1 MNMRSVI
8 IIQFVPPC
16 AVLGGGIF
24 LKKIRNFLDEHLR
37 TVLLAMICIVLLVFA
52 AVVFSLVIGKNGDRT
67 LIVTDISGGAVIVK
81 GDGQLP
87 AAKNLNV
94 SSGDVIVTSD
104 NGSVKLK
111 ADRGKYIYIE
121 PSSTVYVYYTEK
133 AERGS
138 IIVNISDG
146 SAVCRLDEKLPKSC
160 AFEVRTPN
168 AVASVTGTV
177 FHTDFNYYDT
187 YNGFDNV
194 MLTDFRCI
202 QGTVSTTLY
211 DITGNKAEEP
221 RELHEGC
228 ASELMSSAGFT
239 AFNCS
244 DEPFPLSE
252 FSADTLSTLIKIS
265 GERTLSC
272 SLADLNAAYVI
283 RSGDKQNEVSEP
295 LITVPQTTASQD
307 IFFTVPETSETTSE
321 STERTVVTTAPEI
334 TSEETS
340 SAATVPQTVS
350 PAVTTAAVQTTQP
363 ATVFDPP
370 VTTKGTTAVTAKQ
383 TQKPTSTSS
392 VTTSAETTTARETE
406 AEISSQPTQTLPPET
421 ENTSEASSETV
432 PWWEMIR

>member
-1 MNMRSVI
+1 MRSVI
-8 IIQFVPPC
+8 IIQFVPQS

-24 LKKIRNFLDEHLR
+24 LEKIRNFLDEHLR
-37 TVLLAMICIVLLVFA
+37 TVLLAMICVVLLVFA
-52 AVVFSLVIGKNGDRT
+52 AVIFSLVVGKNGDRT
-67 LIVTDISGGAVIVK
+67 LIITDISGGAVIVK

-121 PSSTVYVYYTEK
+121 PSSTVYVYYTDK

-146 SAVCRLDEKLPKSC
+146 SAVCRVDGKLPKSC

-187 YNGFDNV
+187 YNGFDDV
-194 MLTDFRCI
+194 MVTEFRCV
-202 QGTVSTTLY
+202 QGTVNTTLY

-221 RELHEGC
+221 KELHEGC

-265 GERTLSC
+265 SERTLPC
-272 SLADLNAAYVI
+272 SLADLNAAYLT
-283 RSGDKQNEVSEP
+283 RSSDKQNEVSEP

-307 IFFTVPETSETTSE
+307 VFFTVPETSETTSE

-340 SAATVPQTVS
+340 AATTVPQTVS
-350 PAVTTAAVQTTQP
+350 PAVTTAAAQTTKP

-370 VTTKGTTAVTAKQ
+370 VTTKGTTAAVTAQ
-383 TQKPTSTSS
+383 TQKPTTSTVS
-392 VTTSAETTTARETE
+392 VTTSAETTARETE

-421 ENTSEASSETV
+421 EETVSEASSETV